1 MSLHRASMPKSLSP
15 KLTIALSSRGY
26 ILVATMLMVI
36 LVMVIGIGA
45 SALSITNVSISR
57 NVRANA
63 DTRYLAEAATD
74 AVVGYIREEASA
86 NAYDETT
93 VVSALIPQAESINI
107 SAIVQSCPS
116 LDGSPCVDVDVELL
130 HASRPDLIEIRSEI
144 LDANRDAEYSV
155 TAIVQL
161 REDIAPYGVDTTI
174 LSDGYVELNGLVDLR
189 GTISDSSDDAFVHGN
204 DGYKLSDDNEL
215 PTDPDT
221 SNLAV
226 TAGTSN
232 SICDGASLIGSCQT
246 TADISIDLLT
256 FDEVLNEVAG
266 TTSFPPSH
274 DKTANNRN
282 QLESRCRNGDI
293 IRYYGSTINNA
304 TLEECTIIALNDLK
318 IEGNTD
324 VLPDTIIMAGGKI
337 EVDGSVNF
345 TGNNVLAARAN
356 SSSTDIGVNI
366 NSPDVS
372 ADDLLII
379 SAGVTELNADFTST
393 FIAGIYSEG
402 EVKANGNNGISGFIW
417 SQDNIILNGT
427 VGASSNIINSLLP
440 TTSAYSYDAVI
451 SRN

>member
-1 MSLHRASMPKSLSP
+1 MPLHRVSRTNPLNP
-15 KLTIALSSRGY
+15 KLTISLSSRGY
-26 ILVATMLMVI
+26 ILVTTMLMAI

-45 SALSITNVSISR
+45 SALSMTNVSISR

-63 DTRYLAEAATD
+63 DTRYLAEASTD
-74 AVVGYIREEASA
+74 AVVGFIREEASA
-86 NAYDETT
+86 NSYDRASI
-93 VVSALIPQAESINI
+93 VSVLIPKAESINM
-107 SAIVQSCPS
+107 STMVPRCPS
-116 LDGSPCVDVDVELL
+116 VDGSPCVDVDIELL
-130 HASRPDLIEIRSEI
+130 HASRPDLIKIRSEI
-144 LDANRDAEYSV
+144 FDANRDAEYSV

-161 REDIAPYGVDTTI
+161 REDPAPYGVDTTI
-174 LSDGYVELNGLVDLR
+174 LSDGYVELNGPVDLR
-189 GTISDSSDDAFVHGN
+189 GIISDSSDDAFVHGN

-246 TADISIDLLT
+246 SSDISIDLLT
-256 FDEVLNEVAG
+256 FDEVLNEVTG

-274 DKTANNRN
+274 DKTANNLN

-293 IRYYGSTINNA
+293 VRYYGSTINNA
-304 TLEECTIIALNDLK
+304 TLEECTVIALNDLK
-318 IEGNTD
+318 IEGNTN

-356 SSSTDIGVNI
+356 ASSTDIGINI
-366 NSPDVS
+366 NSPNVN

-379 SAGVTELNADFTST
+379 SAGITELNADFTST

-402 EVKANGNNGISGFIW
+402 EVKVNGNNGISGFIR
-417 SQDNIILNGT
+417 SNGNIILNGT
-427 VGASSNIINSLLP
+427 VGASSTIINSLLP